1 MPSVA
6 APVFA
11 LWRLPLC
18 RIRDNSPMEHP
29 RTRIKVCGF
38 TREQDI
44 DTAVE
49 AGVDAAGFVL
59 YAPSPRAVTPQR
71 AAELARRLPPFVT
84 PVLLFVNADD
94 ALLAEAAEAV
104 PQALW
109 QFHGDETP
117 ERCDAVTGNG
127 RRPYLRAA
135 RIPLGDDAPRF
146 DLLEFIHL
154 YSNAQAI
161 LLDAHVDGYGGGGK
175 AFNWSQLPTNVDARL
190 VLSGGLTPA
199 NAGDGVRL
207 LRDRCKSLS
216 VDVSSGVE
224 SAKGIKDADKIC
236 AFVAA
241 VRAADSTP

>member
-1 MPSVA
+1 M
-6 APVFA
+6 
-11 LWRLPLC
+11 
-18 RIRDNSPMEHP
+18 IRPAILDNSAMQHS

-38 TREQDI
+38 TREQGI
-44 DTAVE
+44 DDAVA
-49 AGVDAAGFVL
+49 AGIDAAGFVL

-71 AAELARRLPPFVT
+71 AAELACRLPPFVT
-84 PVLLFVNADD
+84 PVLLLVNADD

-117 ERCDAVTGNG
+117 ERCDAVTRNG

-146 DLLEFIHL
+146 DLLEFCHL

-190 VLSGGLTPA
+190 VLSGRLTPA
-199 NAGDGVRL
+199 NVGDGVCL
-207 LRDRCKSLS
+207 LRKRCKSLS

-224 SAKGIKDADKIC
+224 SSRGIKDAGKIR
-236 AFVAA
+236 AFIAA